1 VPLRKPGKLP
11 AETIKKSY
19 AKEYGT
25 DTIEI
30 HRDAITPDD
39 VVVLHDDL
47 LATGGTMMAAYELV
61 KAMNPKKIY
70 LNFICGL
77 TALHGRDV
85 FPKDVEVTTLFDFD

>member
-1 VPLRKPGKLP
+1 MKNILM
-11 AETIKKSY
+11 
-19 AKEYGT
+19 
-25 DTIEI
+25 
-30 HRDAITPDD
+30 
-39 VVVLHDDL
+39 